1 MVMIMMSNELT
12 ELEHKIND
20 LEAKIRF
27 YELIIVKEEREEEL
41 SYGQLMT
48 VIKLLEKYK
57 YYKNPVK

>member
-1 MVMIMMSNELT
+1 MNNMDSNEVV

-27 YELIIVKEEREEEL
+27 YELIIVKEERGEEL
-41 SYGQLMT
+41 SYGQLVT

-57 YYKNPVK
+57 HYKNPVK

>member
-1 MVMIMMSNELT
+1 MIMTNNEVV

-41 SYGQLMT
+41 SYGQFVT
-48 VIKLLEKYK
+48 VLQLLEKYK
-57 YYKNPVK
+57 HYKNPVK

>member
-1 MVMIMMSNELT
+1 MMSNELT

-27 YELIIVKEEREEEL
+27 YELSIVKEEREEEL

>member
-1 MVMIMMSNELT
+1 MMSMENNEVV

-27 YELIIVKEEREEEL
+27 YELIIVKQEREEEL
-41 SYGQLMT
+41 SYGQLVT

-57 YYKNPVK
+57 HYKNPVK

>member
-1 MVMIMMSNELT
+1 MTDIENNEVV

-48 VIKLLEKYK
+48 VIRLLEKYK